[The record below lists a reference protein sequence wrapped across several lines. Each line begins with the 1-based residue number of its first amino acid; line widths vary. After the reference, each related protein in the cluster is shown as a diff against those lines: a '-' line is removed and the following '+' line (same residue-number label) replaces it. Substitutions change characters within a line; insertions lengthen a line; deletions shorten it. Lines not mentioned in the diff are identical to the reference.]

1 MSRIRIFVVCI
12 GAALAVSVVAAASA
26 SAALPELGRCV
37 NVGSGGVY
45 SGGACIKLSAS
56 HNGKW
61 EWQPGPG
68 ATPQLHAQAG
78 TVLLETVGKAK
89 IICSFGEATGEWTG
103 AKTATVG
110 FELFG
115 CENGVNFKS
124 CNSGT
129 GAGTIKIEPLEGE
142 LGVIT
147 GGEKPTVGLDLK
159 AKSPNTNIVS
169 FTCGGPPAEP
179 TALPEVYEI
188 GGSVIARI
196 LTINRM
202 RTETNVLYKQIAG
215 KQVPEMFE
223 GSAKDTLTLNK
234 PLESTSEQAGLT
246 LKGEEHPPI
255 IFETAE
261 ALEVK
266 TIV

>member
-1 MSRIRIFVVCI
+1 MSRIRIFVVCV
-12 GAALAVSVVAAASA
+12 GAALAVSAVAAASA

-37 NVGSGGVY
+37 NVGSGGAY
-45 SGGACIKLSAS
+45 AGGACIKLSAS

-68 ATPQLHAQAG
+68 ATPQFRAQAG

-89 IICSFGEATGEWTG
+89 IACSFGEVTGEWTG
-103 AKTATVG
+103 AKTATASLDLV
-110 FELFG
+110 G

-124 CNSGT
+124 CNSST
-129 GAGTIKIEPLEGE
+129 QAGEIKTEPLEGE
-142 LGVIT
+142 LGTIT

-159 AKSPNTNIVS
+159 AKSPQPSIVS

-179 TALPEVYEI
+179 TALPEVYAIE
-188 GGSVIARI
+188 GSVIARI

-223 GSAKDTLTLNK
+223 GSAKDTLILNK
-234 PLESTSEQAGLT
+234 PVESKAEQAGLL
-246 LKGEEHPPI
+246 LKGEEHPPL
-255 IFETAE
+255 IFETTE
-261 ALEVK
+261 SLEVK